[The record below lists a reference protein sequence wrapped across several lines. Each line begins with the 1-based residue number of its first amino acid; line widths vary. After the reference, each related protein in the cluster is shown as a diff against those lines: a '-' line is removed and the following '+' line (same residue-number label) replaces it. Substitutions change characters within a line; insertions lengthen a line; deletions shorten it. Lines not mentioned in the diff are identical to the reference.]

1 MKKIVVIGAN
11 SALAKDVI
19 PALAKDNEIITA
31 GRTNCDIYCDVTK
44 AVQLPEG
51 TDVVINFAA
60 HFGGPSDQDI
70 YDAIDANVLGA
81 LRICEA
87 ARTAHVWQIIM
98 ISSIF
103 ATLPVDS
110 SSYSIYALTKKQADE
125 VAAYYCQIHNIPLT
139 ILRPSRIYG
148 DSDAFRKNQPFLY
161 QIADNARDHEKISI
175 YGTHDAKRNYI
186 HSNDIAEI
194 LRRAIDKQLTGIYN
208 TVYPVNVTYSQIVR
222 AAQETYGAGELGF
235 DKEKPDIPDD
245 VFPLDTTLY
254 DKINYQPQISPQT
267 GIRRIKEYREGG
279 DR

>member
-1 MKKIVVIGAN
+1 MKTIVVIGAN
-11 SALAKDVI
+11 SALAQDII
-19 PALAKDNEIITA
+19 PVLAKSNKIITA
-31 GRTNCDIYCDVTK
+31 GRTNCDIYCDVTEE
-44 AVQLPEG
+44 VQLPEG

-60 HFGGPSDQDI
+60 HFGGLSDQDM

-87 ARTAHVWQIIM
+87 AKAAHVGQVLM

-103 ATLPVDS
+103 AKLATDS
-110 SSYSIYALTKKQADE
+110 PSYSIYALTKKQADE
-125 VAAYYCQIHNIPLT
+125 VAEYYCQLHNIPLT

-161 QIADNARDHEKISI
+161 QIMDKARDHERVSI

-186 HSNDIAEI
+186 HSKDIAEI
-194 LRRAIDKQLTGIYN
+194 IQRTIDNQLTGIYN
-208 TVYPVNVTYSQIVR
+208 TVYPVSVTYSQIVR
-222 AAQETYGAGELGF
+222 AAQEAYGAEEFGF
-235 DKEKPDIPDD
+235 DEEKPDIPDD

-267 GIRRIKEYREGG
+267 GIRRIKQYREGRG
-279 DR
+279 G